1 MKYLFQVFVIMFFVF
16 LGEILGYI
24 IPLPIAGSIYGLVLL
39 FIALVTGVVK
49 LSWVADVADW
59 LHGVMPLFFVAP
71 AVAVI
76 DVWPEIADVWWKL
89 VLLLIAAYVITMI
102 TTGLTADRLIERN
115 NRKSKKIKG
124 DRK

>member
-16 LGEILGYI
+16 LGEILGYV

-39 FIALVTGVVK
+39 FVALVTGVVK

-59 LHGVMPLFFVAP
+59 LHRIMPLFFVAP

-76 DVWPEIADVWWKL
+76 DVWPDIADVWWKL

-102 TTGLTADRLIERN
+102 TTGFAADKLIARN
-115 NRKSKKIKG
+115 NRKSKNVKG
-124 DRK
+124 DKK

>member
-102 TTGLTADRLIERN
+102 ATGLTADRLIAPQDRQ
-115 NRKSKKIKG
+115 SKNAKG
-124 DRK
+124 DKK